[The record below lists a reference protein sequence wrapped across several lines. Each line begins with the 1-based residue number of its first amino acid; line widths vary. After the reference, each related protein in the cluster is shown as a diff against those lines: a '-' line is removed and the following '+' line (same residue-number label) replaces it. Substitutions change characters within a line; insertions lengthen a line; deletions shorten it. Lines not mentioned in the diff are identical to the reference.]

1 MSTSKPFSATGNQM
15 VAEAMRQANP
25 DVMAAYPITPQTT
38 IVENYAKYVANGL
51 VTTEFVTVESEH
63 SAMSACVGAAA
74 AGARV
79 ATATAS
85 QGLALMWE
93 ELFIAAGMRLPI
105 VMANANRALS
115 APINIHGDHS
125 DIMGARDTGWII
137 FFAETA
143 QEAYDNTVISFPVAE
158 NKDVQLPVMTTLDG
172 FITSHAMERCVMEDD
187 ETVKAFV
194 GEYTPAN
201 GLLTSAD
208 AIGAG
213 MFANGSSYMKARY
226 SLRKANQSSLPIIES
241 IGKKWADVC
250 GRPFDLVDTWQTED
264 ADFIVVVLG
273 SAAGNVRHVAR
284 KLREEGR
291 KVGVVR
297 PRVFRPFPAKQI
309 VDACKGAKSIA
320 IMDRA
325 DSIGGQ
331 FGPLACDV
339 MSALYDAGMQIPV
352 KNYIYGLGGNDLT
365 NELVEGMFDELATLA
380 SGGVAGAC
388 SLAYLGMSE
397 QKGAENEWLA

>member
-1 MSTSKPFSATGNQM
+1 MAASKPFSATGNQM

-63 SAMSACVGAAA
+63 SAMSACVGASA

-143 QEAYDNTVISFPVAE
+143 QEAYDNTVISFPIAE
-158 NKDVQLPVMTTLDG
+158 DKDVQLPVLTTLDG

-187 ETVKAFV
+187 ETVASFV
-194 GEYTPAN
+194 GSYEPVN
-201 GLLTSAD
+201 GLLTSTD

-213 MFANGSSYMKARY
+213 MFANGSSYMKSRAV
-226 SLRKANQSSLPIIES
+226 LRRACQDSLPIIERY
-241 IGKKWADVC
+241 GRAWADIC
-250 GRPFDLVDTWQTED
+250 GRPFDMVDTWETDD
-264 ADFIVVVLG
+264 ADLVVVVLG
-273 SAAGNVRHVAR
+273 SAAGNMRHVGR
-284 KLREEGR
+284 ELRAAGK

-297 PRVFRPFPAKQI
+297 PRVYRPFPAKE
-309 VDACKGAKSIA
+309 VVEACKGAKAIA

-331 FGPLACDV
+331 FGPLAVDV
-339 MSALYDAGMQIPV
+339 MGALYAEGLNIPMHD
-352 KNYIYGLGGNDLT
+352 YIYGLGGNDLT
-365 NELVEGMFDELATLA
+365 NETVNSVYADLEQLA
-380 SGGVAGAC
+380 SGSKPSGC
-388 SLAYLGMSE
+388 LTYLGMQE
-397 QKGAENEWLA
+397 AEGAENEWLA

>member
-1 MSTSKPFSATGNQM
+1 MTASKPFSATGNQM
-15 VAEAMRQANP
+15 IAEAMRQANP

-63 SAMSACVGAAA
+63 SAMSACVGASA

-125 DIMGARDTGWII
+125 DVMGARDTGWII

-143 QEAYDNTVISFPVAE
+143 QEAYDNTVISFPIAE
-158 NKDVQLPVMTTLDG
+158 DKDVQLPVLTTLDG

-187 ETVKAFV
+187 ETVASFV
-194 GEYTPAN
+194 GSYEPVN
-201 GLLTSAD
+201 GLLTSTD

-213 MFANGSSYMKARY
+213 MFANGSSYMKSRAV
-226 SLRKANQSSLPIIES
+226 LRRACQDSLPIIERY
-241 IGKKWADVC
+241 GRAWADIC
-250 GRPFDLVDTWQTED
+250 GRPFDMVDTWETDD
-264 ADFIVVVLG
+264 ADLVVVVLG
-273 SAAGNVRHVAR
+273 SAAGNMRHVGR
-284 KLREEGR
+284 ELRAAGK

-297 PRVFRPFPAKQI
+297 PRVYRPFPAAEI
-309 VDACKGAKSIA
+309 VEACKGAKAIA

-325 DSIGGQ
+325 DSIGGE
-331 FGPLACDV
+331 FGPLAVDV
-339 MSALYDAGMQIPV
+339 MSALYAEGLNIPMH
-352 KNYIYGLGGNDLT
+352 NYIYGLGGNDLT
-365 NELVEGMFDELATLA
+365 NETVNGVYADLEQLA
-380 SGGVAGAC
+380 SGAKPTGR
-388 SLAYLGMSE
+388 LTYLGMQE
-397 QKGAENEWLA
+397 AEGADNEWLA

>member
-1 MSTSKPFSATGNQM
+1 MAASKPFSATGNQM

-51 VTTEFVTVESEH
+51 VSTEFVTVESEH
-63 SAMSACVGAAA
+63 SAMSACVGASA

-143 QEAYDNTVISFPVAE
+143 QEAYDNTVISFPIAE
-158 NKDVQLPVMTTLDG
+158 DKDVQLPVMTTLDG

-187 ETVKAFV
+187 ETVAKFV
-194 GEYTPAN
+194 GSYEPVN
-201 GLLTSAD
+201 GLLTSKD

-213 MFANGSSYMKARY
+213 MFANGSAYMKSRSVLRRACQDAAPVIERY
-226 SLRKANQSSLPIIES
+226 GKA
-241 IGKKWADVC
+241 WADVC
-250 GRPFDLVDTWQTED
+250 GRPFDMVDAWECDD
-264 ADFIVVVLG
+264 ADLVVVVLG
-273 SAAGNVRHVAR
+273 SAAGNMRHVGR
-284 KLREEGR
+284 ELRAAGK

-297 PRVFRPFPAKQI
+297 PRVYRPFPAKD
-309 VDACKGAKSIA
+309 VVEACKGAKAIA

-331 FGPLACDV
+331 FGPLAEDV
-339 MSALYDAGMQIPV
+339 MSALYAEGLNIPV
-352 KNYIYGLGGNDLT
+352 HNYIYGLGGNDLT
-365 NELVEGMFDELATLA
+365 NETVNSVYADLEQMA
-380 SGGVAGAC
+380 AGAKPTGC
-388 SLAYLGMSE
+388 LTYLGMQE
-397 QKGAENEWLA
+397 AEGAENEWLA

>member
-1 MSTSKPFSATGNQM
+1 MTASKPFSATGNQM
-15 VAEAMRQANP
+15 IAEAMRQANP

-63 SAMSACVGAAA
+63 SAMSACVGASA

-125 DIMGARDTGWII
+125 DVMGARDTGWII

-143 QEAYDNTVISFPVAE
+143 QEAYDNTVISFPIAE
-158 NKDVQLPVMTTLDG
+158 DKDVQLPVMTTLDG

-187 ETVKAFV
+187 ETVAKFV
-194 GEYTPAN
+194 GSYEPVN
-201 GLLTSAD
+201 GLLTSTD
-208 AIGAG
+208 PIGAG
-213 MFANGSSYMKARY
+213 MFANGSSYMKSRAVLRRACQD
-226 SLRKANQSSLPIIES
+226 SLSIIEKV
-241 IGKKWADVC
+241 GNAWAEEC
-250 GRPFDLVDTWQTED
+250 GRPFQLVDTWETED
-264 ADFIVVVLG
+264 ADLIVVVLG
-273 SAAGNVRHVAR
+273 SAAGNMRHVGR
-284 KLREEGR
+284 ELRAAGK

-297 PRVFRPFPAKQI
+297 PWVYRPFPAKQI
-309 VDACKGAKSIA
+309 ASACKGAKAIA

-331 FGPLACDV
+331 FGPLAVDV
-339 MSALYDAGMQIPV
+339 MSALYAEGVNIPMH
-352 KNYIYGLGGNDLT
+352 NYIYGLGGNDLT
-365 NELVEGMFDELATLA
+365 NETVMSVYANLEKLA
-380 SGGVAGAC
+380 SGAAPSGQ
-388 SLAYLGMSE
+388 LTYLGMQE
-397 QKGAENEWLA
+397 AEGAENEWLA

>member
-1 MSTSKPFSATGNQM
+1 MTTSKPFSATGNQM
-15 VAEAMRQANP
+15 ISEAMRQVDP

-51 VTTEFVTVESEH
+51 VHTEFVTVESEH
-63 SAMSACVGAAA
+63 SAMSACVGASA

-93 ELFIAAGMRLPI
+93 ELFIASGMRLPI

-125 DIMGARDTGWII
+125 DVMGARDTGWII

-143 QEAYDNTVISFPVAE
+143 QEAYDNTVISFPIAE
-158 NKDVQLPVMTTLDG
+158 DADVQLPVMTTLDG

-187 ETVKAFV
+187 ETVKKFV
-194 GEYTPAN
+194 GAYEPER
-201 GLLTSAD
+201 GLLTSPTP
-208 AIGAG
+208 IGAG
-213 MFANGSSYMKARY
+213 MFANGSSYMKSRFALRQAVQSALPVIERY
-226 SLRKANQSSLPIIES
+226 GKA
-241 IGKKWADVC
+241 WADVC
-250 GRPFDLVDTWQTED
+250 GRPFDLVDAWNTED
-264 ADFIVVVLG
+264 ADYIVVVLG

-284 KLREEGR
+284 QLREKGM
-291 KVGVVR
+291 KIGVVR
-297 PRVFRPFPAKQI
+297 PRVYRPFPAAQI
-309 VDACKGAKSIA
+309 VDACKGAKAIA

-325 DSIGGQ
+325 DSLGGQ
-331 FGPLACDV
+331 FGPLAVDTI
-339 MSALYDAGMQIPV
+339 SALYAAGVSIPT

-365 NELVEGMFDELATLA
+365 NEVVTAMFDELEKLPAGTVP
-380 SGGVAGAC
+380 SGVA
-388 SLAYLGMSE
+388 YMGMQE
-397 QKGAENEWLA
+397 EKGAENEWLA